1 MVLKNGVYLPERVVE
16 ETLFLYLPQEL
27 RVIYIDHRFSVG
39 VTGICILCTVMHGT
53 DITAAAVPGN
63 CVNPAF
69 LCLGL

>member
-1 MVLKNGVYLPERVVE
+1 MVFNLPKCVVE

-27 RVIYIDHRFSVG
+27 RVIYIDHRFSVS
-39 VTGICILCTVMHGT
+39 VAGISIPGTVLHGSN
-53 DITAAAVPGN
+53 ITAVVVPDN